1 MLELQ
6 ELLEGALCMIQ
17 GIRMLLSLAVG
28 YLLGGLSPAVMMG
41 RIKGYDVRSGGTGN
55 AGASNTVLM
64 AGTLAGAVVA
74 FLDILKAFAACML
87 GRALGGAP
95 MGLVVGGVGAV
106 LGHMFPVHLSFRGGK
121 GLACIGGVILAC
133 DPRVFLPLVGVAL
146 AIIFV
151 TRAPSV
157 VAPVISVTWP
167 LVYGLRSSHWLGA
180 AVLAAPVIPIVIKH
194 VPNFRRIA
202 RGDEPRMRLLWR
214 RDEELRRMGR
224 K

>member
-87 GRALGGAP
+87 GRALA
-95 MGLVVGGVGAV
+95 
-106 LGHMFPVHLSFRGGK
+106 
-121 GLACIGGVILAC
+121 
-133 DPRVFLPLVGVAL
+133 VGVAFL
-146 AIIFV
+146 A
-151 TRAPSV
+151 TRYFSNILAEQG
-157 VAPVISVTWP
+157 AQNA
-167 LVYGLRSSHWLGA
+167 VY
-180 AVLAAPVIPIVIKH
+180 
-194 VPNFRRIA
+194 
-202 RGDEPRMRLLWR
+202 
-214 RDEELRRMGR
+214 ELRKKGFIR
-224 K
+224 KGCFNDDCFDHTNWYTFTDYGAKMMEEGEDE